1 MYEIPL
7 YVCDLTPLWRVERDR
22 VAVGTVALLV
32 VHVDGEPVLGERVE
46 TRHHGVAPVAGEGHG
61 VALVQGLVRIQQA
74 PFPHPADLLEGRV
87 MNGVRK
93 REEWRG
99 NGGGDAE
106 ENRLTAGFLSN
117 EADTSKPNAFK
128 TVKMWIFFFFYSSN
142 YHEA

>member
-7 YVCDLTPLWRVERDR
+7 CVCDLTPLWRVERDR

-32 VHVDGEPVLGERVE
+32 EHVDGEPVLGERVE

-87 MNGVRK
+87 MNSVRK
-93 REEWRG
+93 EEERRG
-99 NGGGDAE
+99 NGGGDDAE

-117 EADTSKPNAFK
+117 EADTWKPNAFT
-128 TVKMWIFFFFYSSN
+128 TVKMWIFFIYSSN
-142 YHEA
+142 YREA